1 MKTRKFCEE
10 QAPQTTYRF
19 ADIHCHPHMRSFNWL
34 HKPWKPEKT
43 KKYNPWWII
52 LPKFKSSAKGMRA
65 SAYSQ
70 CDMAQVVNGNLK
82 LAIVSLYPMEKGWVT
97 GRKSPLK
104 GRPVDLHKVLGNNA
118 FNEAVSNSLSFVAK
132 GLFGFMGE
140 DKGGGPALR
149 DFIQAIYM
157 KLPLR
162 KINFYQ
168 SGKYDYF
175 KELKVERQYLLS
187 ANNKE
192 MRTEIFIP
200 FAKRIVF
207 NKKKIRRKCPME
219 LDAKGTY
226 QFARN
231 GTHAREIIERGDTAF
246 VMSIE
251 GANVFNSHESF
262 EEIRKKIMEVKSW
275 DEPLFFVTFTHH
287 FYNYLAG
294 HAHSIPDIGN
304 NLIDQDEGKNE
315 GFTEKGWK
323 VIRLLLSL
331 DENNNPDKSL
341 GRRVLIDVKHLSVV
355 ARKEYYE
362 KIVIPCYE
370 KGDLIP
376 VIASHV
382 AYSGVEKLQTLI
394 DNLDKEKDKVTA
406 NRFGHDFNC
415 WNINICDEDVVMIFK
430 TGGLIGIN
438 LDQRVLGIND
448 KGAQEDESKHI
459 GYVWQNMKAV
469 MNAALISR
477 EKGLP
482 PKEKIAD
489 LVCLGTDFDGY
500 IDPANKYA
508 TVNDFG
514 KLRSDLVEAI
524 GKDPDRDKF
533 LFGMT
538 PDQLAE
544 KICFTNARD
553 FVLNNFK

>member
-1 MKTRKFCEE
+1 MKTRKFCEAE
-10 QAPQTTYRF
+10 TPQTTYQF

-52 LPKFKSSAKGMRA
+52 LPKFKNSARGRRA

-70 CDMAQVVNGNLK
+70 CDMAQIINGNLK
-82 LAIVSLYPMEKGWVT
+82 LAIVSLYPMEKGWVS
-97 GRKSPLK
+97 GREKPLK
-104 GRPVDLHKVLGNNA
+104 ARPVDLHKVLGNNPV
-118 FNEAVSNSLSFVAK
+118 NDAVSGTLSAITNGIFK
-132 GLFGFMGE
+132 LIGE
-140 DKGGGPALR
+140 EKGGEPALR
-149 DFIQAIYM
+149 DLLQALYM

-168 SGKYDYF
+168 SNKYDYF
-175 KELKVERQYLLS
+175 KELKVERDYLL
-187 ANNKE
+187 NTNYRE

-200 FAKRIVF
+200 FFKRIVF
-207 NKKKIRRKCPME
+207 NKNKIRKKCPME
-219 LDAKGTY
+219 LDARGTY
-226 QFARN
+226 QFAEN
-231 GTHAREIIERGDTAF
+231 GQHAREIIERGDTAF

-262 EEIRKKIMEVKSW
+262 EEISKKIMEVKTW
-275 DEPLFFVTFTHH
+275 KEPLFFITFTHH

-294 HAHSIPDIGN
+294 HAHSIPDAGN
-304 NLIDQDEGKNE
+304 KIIDQDKGKNE
-315 GFTEKGWK
+315 GFTEKGLQ

-331 DENNNPDKSL
+331 DGKNNLDQSL

-370 KGDLIP
+370 KGDVIP
-376 VIASHV
+376 VVASHV

-394 DNLDKEKDKVTA
+394 DNLDKEKDNVTA

-438 LDQRVLGIND
+438 LDQRVLGIVT
-448 KGAQEDESKHI
+448 KGDQENERKHI

-469 MNAALISR
+469 MNAALISK
-477 EKGLP
+477 EKRLP
-482 PKEKIAD
+482 PKDRIAD

-500 IDPANKYA
+500 IDPVNKYA
-508 TVNDFG
+508 TVIDFG

-524 GKDPDRDKF
+524 AGDPDKDKF
-533 LFGMT
+533 LFGMS

-553 FVLNNFK
+553 FVLNTFK